1 MKRYSQSVWMCA
13 QRIKELRR
21 LNYGESGSSEGSGSI
36 HRRLSEEARAESI
49 PHRGFLKTLPNREF

>member
-21 LNYGESGSSEGSGSI
+21 LNYGESGSSESSGSI
-36 HRRLSEEARAESI
+36 HCRLAEEARAESSS
-49 PHRGFLKTLPNREF
+49 HHGFLKMLPNREF